1 MEEKS
6 QQSEAQMYVHGTFS
20 LLMLDVTCTSV
31 LVAVGCSS
39 TVVYSYRE
47 LSELRSIFDN
57 SENCCAS
64 WTLKWTSSEV
74 IRMKM
79 VVAVCRSSSQF
90 FRVRTRTSEMVPM
103 LGSAMRIR
111 MLFAHATSVHCSC
124 HATEGDVQPCVEF
137 LAGSSPG
144 DAWLSILALDSY
156 CFLIF
161 LPYN

>member
-47 LSELRSIFDN
+47 LSELRSMFDN

-90 FRVRTRTSEMVPM
+90 FRVRTRTRDGSHAWKRDANPYAVRARHKRSLFVPRDWRGRPAM
-103 LGSAMRIR
+103 CGVLGWEQSGRCLAEHLSSRFV
-111 MLFAHATSVHCSC
+111 LFSY
-124 HATEGDVQPCVEF
+124 F
-137 LAGSSPG
+137 SP
-144 DAWLSILALDSY
+144 L
-156 CFLIF
+156 
-161 LPYN
+161 